1 MIQKDVPSKIDRI
14 IEKSTEKSISR
25 DFSSDN
31 RFKISDNKRS
41 ASRENSDSEIDRYQI
56 LHTILPR

>member
-1 MIQKDVPSKIDRI
+1 LIQKDVPSKIDRI

-41 ASRENSDSEIDRYQI
+41 ASRENSDS
-56 LHTILPR
+56 